1 MQSQMQ
7 PMQPQM
13 QPGMQQQIPV
23 IPVANGNGKAEPD
36 STYPTSAKG
45 SELTVAPGCLQITSC
60 RWVGRP
66 RSG

>member
-1 MQSQMQ
+1 MQPQMQ

-36 STYPTSAKG
+36 STYPTQAKG
-45 SELTVAPGCLQITSC
+45 SRGGVN
-60 RWVGRP
+60 
-66 RSG
+66 